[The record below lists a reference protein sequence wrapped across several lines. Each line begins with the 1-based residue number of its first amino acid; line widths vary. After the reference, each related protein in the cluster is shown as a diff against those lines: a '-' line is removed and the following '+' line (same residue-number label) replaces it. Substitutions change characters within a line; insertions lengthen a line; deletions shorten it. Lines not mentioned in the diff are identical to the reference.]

1 MKYQYVAEIGKALT
15 TIKRHFL
22 PADPDESVPAETLNA
37 IAKDVDAVIPL
48 LKQYEW
54 EFVADN
60 SDRAAAGAKM
70 PPELI
75 KLEINLQDCRGLC
88 RRIADEILQDDESG
102 REAWSR
108 RKGFFD
114 WWLRLLWEYYPSLE
128 LRERPPLF
136 TIYRRPSPQ
145 AAQKAE
151 KHRPKAQPLPYYLN
165 GVDEASFTA
174 EISPKVQGQK
184 GTAIGKVIR
193 AEVKKGRLKNK
204 RGYLVAFLRAF
215 GVEDQFDGTYKFLK
229 RYPDT
234 TIIDDGAE

>member
-145 AAQKAE
+145 AE
-151 KHRPKAQPLPYYLN
+151 KHRPKSGTLSDYLV

-174 EISPKVQGQK
+174 EISPKVQGKK
-184 GTAIGKVIR
+184 GTAIGQVVH
-193 AEVKKGRLKNK
+193 AEIKKGRLLNK

-215 GVEDQFDGTYKFLK
+215 GVEDQLQGVYNYLK
-229 RYPDT
+229 RRPDT
-234 TIIDDGAE
+234 KVIDDDAE